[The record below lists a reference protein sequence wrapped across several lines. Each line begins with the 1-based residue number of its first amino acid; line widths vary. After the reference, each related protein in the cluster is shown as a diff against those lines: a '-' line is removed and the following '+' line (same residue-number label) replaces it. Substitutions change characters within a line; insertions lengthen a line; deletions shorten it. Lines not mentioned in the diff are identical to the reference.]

1 MIATRPLPS
10 AASPSSPG
18 DGDIETLKNRLVLV
32 VDDQEEIHQDFV
44 ETLRFGQGPLASD
57 AATAGFLPPRPSVL
71 PELELRH
78 ARSGE
83 EACAA
88 VEEEQRNGRRV
99 AVAYVDVRMPPGID
113 GVETVRRMRSID
125 RDIEVVLMTAYAD
138 KSLSEIVDDMELLHK
153 LLYVRK
159 PFAREEVQQI
169 TLSLAMKWNVERTLE
184 ANRRRLAENHGRLAA
199 VLDATGDAVAMY
211 DGGARLVFANRWY
224 ERLFDVPSQALR
236 DLPREVAMR
245 RFREVLP
252 SPPLPAGSDAPAA
265 AGDSFVEP
273 VAPRTG
279 PEAAGLFHRSW
290 RPVRNGEGD
299 VLGDLVVFRDV
310 SQGVEIERM
319 KLEVERLR
327 AELQDVHPFDG
338 IVGSSVAIR
347 RMCALLKRAVDS
359 DVSVLVEGE
368 SGTGKELV
376 ARALHFNGPRRE
388 GPFLAIN
395 MAAVPGTLIESE
407 LFGHERGAFTGAAA
421 RRIGYFEQA
430 HGGTLVLDEIGDM
443 PSVLQAKLLRVLQ
456 EGRIRRVGGEMT
468 VPVDVRIIASTNRDL
483 GAAIRDGTFR
493 EDLYYRLAVFP
504 VSVPPLRKRP
514 EDVPLL
520 AAHFLDKHA
529 ARLGRPV
536 RRLSAGAAVLLE
548 RHHWPGN
555 VRELENV
562 ICRALVLE
570 TTDVLQAGNLPPE
583 LSAAG
588 VPPVS
593 VTPLAEMERRMIE
606 RALEASDHNLT
617 RAARALGIDRTTLH
631 RKLKRYGK
639 RARG

>member
-1 MIATRPLPS
+1 M
-10 AASPSSPG
+10 
-18 DGDIETLKNRLVLV
+18 ETLRNRLVLI
-32 VDDQEEIHQDFV
+32 VDDQEEIHQDFA

-57 AATAGFLPPRPSVL
+57 AAAASFLPPRPSVL

-83 EACAA
+83 DACAA
-88 VEEEQRNGRRV
+88 VEDERRNGRRV

-113 GVETVRRMRSID
+113 GVETVRRLRRID
-125 RDIEVVLMTAYAD
+125 RDIEVVLMTAYSD

-184 ANRRRLAENHGRLAA
+184 ASRQRLAESHGRLEA

-211 DGGARLVFANRWY
+211 DGGARLVFANRCY
-224 ERLFDVPSQALR
+224 ERLFDVPPQALR
-236 DLPREVAMR
+236 ELPPDAAMR
-245 RFREVLP
+245 RFREVPP
-252 SPPLPAGSDAPAA
+252 SPPLPAGSDLHAAAHA

-273 VAPRTG
+273 AASPPG

-290 RPVRNGEGD
+290 RPVRNGGGD
-299 VLGDLVVFRDV
+299 VLGDLVVLRDV

-456 EGRIRRVGGEMT
+456 EGRIRRVGGET
-468 VPVDVRIIASTNRDL
+468 AIPVDVRIIASTNRDL
-483 GAAIRDGTFR
+483 GAAMRDGTFR

-520 AAHFLDKHA
+520 AAHFLEKHA

-536 RRLSAGAAVLLE
+536 RRLSAGAVLLLE

-588 VPPVS
+588 VPPVP
-593 VTPLAEMERRMIE
+593 VTPLAEMERRMVE

-631 RKLKRYGK
+631 RKLKKYGR